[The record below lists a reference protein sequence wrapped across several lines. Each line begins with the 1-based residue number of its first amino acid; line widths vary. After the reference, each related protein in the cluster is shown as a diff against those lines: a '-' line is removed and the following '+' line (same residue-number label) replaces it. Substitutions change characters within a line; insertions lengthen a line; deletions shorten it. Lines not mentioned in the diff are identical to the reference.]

1 MPGDLY
7 CIRRTATVEEADII
21 VTWLA
26 GRGVEAQVVDRANPG
41 VLAFGITDTE
51 GIAICVADEE
61 TAEKAQALLEE
72 HDRERA
78 DQAEGK
84 GQVETTCEEC
94 GALNRFSLQQRGTVQ
109 ECSECG
115 AYIDVPE
122 VEP

>member
-26 GRGVEAQVVDRANPG
+26 DRGIEAQVVDRDNPG
-41 VLAFGITDTE
+41 VLAFGLTDAE

-61 TAEKAQALLEE
+61 TAKKAQALLEE
-72 HDRERA
+72 HDREA
-78 DQAEGK
+78 AAQSKGEGE
-84 GQVETTCEEC
+84 VEATCEEC
-94 GALNRFSLQQRGTVQ
+94 GTVNTFEASTRGTVQ

-115 AYIDVPE
+115 AYVDVPE
-122 VEP
+122 IES